1 MIHTASSL
9 YLERNDCVARNG
21 FPFPLFFSFFLL
33 TMMHGIKAFSVYS
46 AVKIWNGYITPVC
59 Y

>member
-21 FPFPLFFSFFLL
+21 FPFPLFFLFVL

-46 AVKIWNGYITPVC
+46 AVKIGMDI
-59 Y
+59 